1 MAPTLSAN
9 IGSLPL
15 AVLASNLSFF
25 KLKMFLSEFLL
36 VASVVAAN
44 VLCAPGVLRFAAQTE
59 PPQAN
64 LKIETSYDAGKDKT
78 TVRLAPVQISGENG
92 KYRSLH
98 MAPAFSYSGKEPRK
112 PEIIDFELRT
122 VVKGR
127 LDTDLYVLFVIDG
140 DKVFLSSGR
149 WAIKRP
155 VPGRVWLGER
165 LVFRMP
171 YETFL
176 RIIKAKTF
184 ELRFDSVRFPLN
196 EEHLQMLRTFG
207 DHMHLN

>member
-1 MAPTLSAN
+1 MLTKLLLLTLSLFPSASSAH
-9 IGSLPL
+9 IFPPAAKIESL
-15 AVLASNLSFF
+15 
-25 KLKMFLSEFLL
+25 
-36 VASVVAAN
+36 
-44 VLCAPGVLRFAAQTE
+44 
-59 PPQAN
+59 QADI
-64 LKIETSYDAGKDKT
+64 KIETSYDADKDMT

-92 KYRSLH
+92 KYRSLQ
-98 MAPAFSYSGKEPRK
+98 MSPSFSYSGKERHT

-140 DKVFLSSGR
+140 EKVFLSSNR

-171 YETFL
+171 YETFVK
-176 RIIKAKTF
+176 ITKAKAL
-184 ELRFDSVRFPLN
+184 EIRFDAVRFSLS
-196 EEHLQMLRTFG
+196 EEHLRMLRAFG
-207 DHMHLN
+207 EHMQPH

>member
-1 MAPTLSAN
+1 MLKTLLLTLLLSLNLAPSQT
-9 IGSLPL
+9 SLTTQTT
-15 AVLASNLSFF
+15 
-25 KLKMFLSEFLL
+25 
-36 VASVVAAN
+36 AA
-44 VLCAPGVLRFAAQTE
+44 PEQ
-59 PPQAN
+59 
-64 LKIETSYDAGKDKT
+64 LKIATSYDATLDKT
-78 TVRLAPVQISGENG
+78 TIRLAPVQISGENG

-98 MAPAFSYSGKEPRK
+98 MSPAFSYIGKEPRT

-140 DKVFLSSGR
+140 EKVFLSSNR

-171 YETFL
+171 YETFVK
-176 RIIKAKTF
+176 ITKAKTF
-184 ELRFDSVRFPLN
+184 EIRFDDVRFSLN
-196 EEHLQMLRTFG
+196 EEHLRMLHTFG
-207 DHMHLN
+207 NYLGAN